1 MTLVK
6 GPVAVRTPASA
17 ANLGPGY
24 DALGLALAMH
34 DRLEA
39 EVLADGLEVD
49 VTGEGADDVP
59 RDRDHLVVR
68 AMDAAFDLLGER
80 PPGLRLTCD
89 NVIPHARG
97 LGSSSAAIVGGIV
110 LARALV
116 EGGDERLNDAGAYQL
131 ASDLEGHPDN
141 VAAAMFGGFTIAWL
155 DGTVASVQRL
165 DVAARVTVLV
175 PPEPVSTM
183 TARNLLPSQV
193 PHGDAAAN
201 GARAALLVA
210 ALTSDPTHLLAA
222 TEDFLHQSYRAEAM
236 PASHEL
242 VQGLRSAGV
251 PAVIS
256 GAGPTVLA
264 FGRGLEGVVPTGW
277 AAHELDVEPRGAHVD
292 TGVGAGPTAAD
303 GIVE

>member
-1 MTLVK
+1 MNLFT

-24 DALGLALAMH
+24 DTLGLALAMH

-39 EVLADGLEVD
+39 EILVDGLEV
-49 VTGEGADDVP
+49 VVNGEGADDVP

-68 AMDAAFDLLGER
+68 AMDAAFDLIGER
-80 PPGLRLTCD
+80 PAGLRLTCD
-89 NVIPHARG
+89 NTIPHARG
-97 LGSSSAAIVGGIV
+97 LGSSSAAIVGGVV

-116 EGGDERLNDAGAYQL
+116 DGGQQRLDDTAAFQL
-131 ASDLEGHPDN
+131 AADLEGHPDN

-155 DGTVASVQRL
+155 QGEVASAQRL
-165 DVAARVTVLV
+165 DVTARVTVLV
-175 PPEPVSTM
+175 PPDPVPTEA
-183 TARNLLPSQV
+183 ARGLLPDQV
-193 PHGDAAAN
+193 AHRDAAAN
-201 GARAALLVA
+201 SARAALLVA
-210 ALTSDPTHLLAA
+210 SLTGDPTHLLAA

-236 PASHEL
+236 PESYEL

-256 GAGPTVLA
+256 GAGPSVLA

-277 AAHELDVEPRGAHVD
+277 AAHELDVEPRGAYVD
-292 TGVGAGPTAAD
+292 VP
-303 GIVE
+303 E

>member
-1 MTLVK
+1 MIT

-24 DALGLALAMH
+24 DTLGLALTMR

-39 EVLADGLEVD
+39 EVLDDGLEVD
-49 VTGEGADDVP
+49 VRGAGADDLP
-59 RDRDHLVVR
+59 RDRSHLVVR
-68 AMDAAFDLLGER
+68 AMDAAFDVLGER
-80 PPGLRLTCD
+80 PAGLRLTCD
-89 NVIPHARG
+89 NTIPHARG

-116 EGGDERLNDAGAYQL
+116 EGGDEQLDDAGAYQL

-155 DGTVASVQRL
+155 DGAVASVQRL
-165 DVAARVTVLV
+165 DVIARVTVLV
-175 PPEPVSTM
+175 PPEPVATEE
-183 TARNLLPSQV
+183 ARNLLPDRV
-193 PHGDAAAN
+193 PHRDAAAN
-201 GARAALLVA
+201 TARAALLVG
-210 ALTSDPTHLLAA
+210 ALTGDPTHLLAA
-222 TEDFLHQSYRAEAM
+222 TEDFLHQSYRAKAM
-236 PASHEL
+236 PASYEL

-264 FGRGLEGVVPTGW
+264 FGRGLDGVVPDGW
-277 AAHELDVEPRGAHVD
+277 VAYELDVEPRGAHVL
-292 TGVGAGPTAAD
+292 TP
-303 GIVE
+303 

>member
-1 MTLVK
+1 MMIT

-24 DALGLALAMH
+24 DTLGLALTMR

-39 EVLADGLEVD
+39 EVLDDGLEVD
-49 VTGEGADDVP
+49 VRGAGADDLP
-59 RDRDHLVVR
+59 RDRSHLVVR

-80 PPGLRLTCD
+80 PAGLRLTCD
-89 NVIPHARG
+89 NAIPHARG

-116 EGGDERLNDAGAYQL
+116 EGGDEQLDDAGAYQL

-155 DGTVASVQRL
+155 DGAVASVQRL
-165 DVAARVTVLV
+165 DVIARVTVLV
-175 PPEPVSTM
+175 PPEPVATEE
-183 TARNLLPSQV
+183 ARNLLPDRV
-193 PHGDAAAN
+193 PHRDAAAN
-201 GARAALLVA
+201 TARAALLVG
-210 ALTSDPTHLLAA
+210 ALTGDPTHLLAA
-222 TEDFLHQSYRAEAM
+222 TEDFLHQSYRAKAM
-236 PASHEL
+236 PASYEL

-264 FGRGLEGVVPTGW
+264 FGRGLDGVVPDGW
-277 AAHELDVEPRGAHVD
+277 VAYELDVEPRGAHVL
-292 TGVGAGPTAAD
+292 TP
-303 GIVE
+303 

>member
-1 MTLVK
+1 MTFHQGRILVC
-6 GPVAVRTPASA
+6 TPASA

-24 DALGLALAMH
+24 DTLGLALSMH

-39 EVLADGLEVD
+39 EVLDEGLEV
-49 VTGEGADDVP
+49 VVRGEGADDLP
-59 RDRDHLVVR
+59 RDRSHLVVR
-68 AMDAAFDLLGER
+68 AMDAAFDVLGEQ
-80 PPGLRLTCD
+80 PAGLRLTCD
-89 NVIPHARG
+89 NTIPHARG

-116 EGGDERLNDAGAYQL
+116 HDGDASLDDAAAYQL

-155 DGTVASVQRL
+155 DGAVAAVQRL
-165 DVAARVTVLV
+165 EVNARITALV
-175 PPEPVSTM
+175 PPEPVSTEA
-183 TARNLLPSQV
+183 ARNLLPDRI
-193 PHGDAAAN
+193 PHRDAAAN
-201 GARAALLVA
+201 TARAALLVG

-222 TEDFLHQSYRAEAM
+222 TEDFLHQSYRASAM
-236 PASHEL
+236 PASYEL

-264 FGRGLEGVVPTGW
+264 FGRGLDGVVPPGW
-277 AAHELDVEPRGAHVD
+277 ASHELDVEPRGAHLV
-292 TGVGAGPTAAD
+292 TR
-303 GIVE
+303 